1 MPQKII
7 EVEGDSVK
15 EAIDKGL
22 KRLGKNQDDTEI
34 EILQES
40 ESGIFETEN
49 KPARIRMSTEGVDLL
64 ETFED
69 IVRNILTLMGLEDF
83 ELDVYIDGDFYR
95 ATIESQDDLRYV
107 IGRYGETL
115 NALQHVVERML
126 NELSED
132 TVEVIIDAD
141 DYRERRKEDLQQ
153 LAREVSQQALEEDA
167 EIELE
172 PMIPVERKIVHQT
185 IKEIENV
192 KSHSIGED
200 TNRRVVILPRGQ
212 S

>member
-1 MPQKII
+1 MPQKVI
-7 EVEGDSVK
+7 EVEGESVE

-34 EILQES
+34 EIIQEPDA
-40 ESGIFETEN
+40 GIFETEQQ
-49 KPARIRMSTEGVDLL
+49 PARIRMSTEGVDLL

-69 IVRNILTLMGLEDF
+69 LVRNILTKMGLENF
-83 ELDVYIDGDFYR
+83 ELDVGIEGEFYR
-95 ATIESQDDLRYV
+95 ATIDSDDDLRYV

-115 NALQHVVERML
+115 NALQYIAEQML
-126 NELSED
+126 NELAD
-132 TVEVIIDAD
+132 DPVEVIIDAD
-141 DYRERRKEDLQQ
+141 NYRERRKQDLQQ
-153 LAREVSQQALEEDA
+153 LAREISRQVLEENR

-185 IKEIENV
+185 VKDLEDV

>member
-1 MPQKII
+1 MPQKVI
-7 EVEGDSVK
+7 EVEGESVE

-34 EILQES
+34 EIIQES
-40 ESGIFETEN
+40 DSGIFETEN

-64 ETFED
+64 ETFEE
-69 IVRNILTLMGLEDF
+69 IVRNLLTKMGLDDF
-83 ELDVYIDGDFYR
+83 ELDVEIDGEFYR
-95 ATIESQDDLRYV
+95 ATIDSNQDLRYV

-115 NALQHVVERML
+115 NALQHVAERML
-126 NELSED
+126 NELAED
-132 TVEVIIDAD
+132 PVEVIVDAD
-141 DYRERRKEDLQQ
+141 NYRERRRQDLQQ
-153 LAREVSQQALEEDA
+153 LAREVSNQVIEKNE

-185 IKEIENV
+185 VKDIEDV

-200 TNRRVVILPRGQ
+200 TNRRVVIVPRGQ